1 MITVPV
7 GTKDVLPSERPA
19 WDYVCGIVHDTF
31 KAYGFGEIRT
41 PVFEATE
48 LFARGVGDTTDVVEK
63 QMYTFEDKGGRSLTL
78 RPEGTAGVVRSYIE
92 NGMASLPQ
100 PVKVFYDMPI
110 YRYEKKQKGR
120 YREFTQ
126 CGVELFGAA
135 GANADVEVIAMVNT
149 VLRRLGIAEGVDLVI
164 NSIGC
169 PKCRPEYN
177 RLLSEYFAAREEQLC
192 DTCRGRLQ
200 RNPLRILD
208 CKSDICRELA
218 ADCPKIT
225 DHLCPECQAHFDKVK
240 SGLDAIGIP
249 YTVDPYIVRGLDYYS
264 KTVFEFVSSGIGSQG
279 AVCAGG
285 RYDGL
290 VEILGGAHTPAVGFA
305 MGIERILLHMEAC
318 GLLEGIAAPK
328 PRLYIAAMGDRATAE
343 AEKIAFALRERG
355 IYVETDIMDRSFKA
369 QFKYAD
375 KIGAEY
381 VIALGDNEL
390 DSGSVN
396 LKKMSD
402 GTSVTIELGKIN
414 DFFC

>member
-7 GTKDVLPSERPA
+7 GTKDILPSERPA
-19 WDYVCGIVHDTF
+19 WDYICNIIHDTF

-48 LFARGVGDTTDVVEK
+48 LFSRGVGDTTDVVEK

-100 PVKVFYDMPI
+100 PVKIFYDMPI

-135 GANADVEVIAMVNT
+135 GATADVEVIAMVNT
-149 VLRRLGIAEGVDLVI
+149 ILTRLGISDIQLVI

-169 PKCRPEYN
+169 PHCRPQYN
-177 RLLSEYFAAREEQLC
+177 EMLKSYFSDNEDKLC
-192 DTCRGRLQ
+192 DTCKGRLQ

-208 CKSDICRELA
+208 CKSPDCNSLA
-218 ADCPKIT
+218 ENCPKIT
-225 DHLCPECQAHFDKVK
+225 DHLCPECAEHFEQVK
-240 SGLDAIGIP
+240 AGLDALGIK
-249 YTVDPYIVRGLDYYS
+249 YVVDPYVVRGLDYYS
-264 KTVFEFVSSGIGSQG
+264 KTVFEFISTGIGSQG

-305 MGIERILLHMEAC
+305 MGIERMLLHMESC
-318 GLLEGIAAPK
+318 GLLDNLSTPK
-328 PRLYIAAMGDRATAE
+328 PKLYIAAMGQQAVLE
-343 AEKIAFALRERG
+343 AERIAYALRSKG
-355 IYVETDIMDRSFKA
+355 VYVETDIMNRSFKA

-381 VIALGDNEL
+381 TIALGDNEIA
-390 DSGSVN
+390 SGYVN

-402 GTSVTIELGKIN
+402 GTAEEISLSSIVDI
-414 DFFC
+414 F

>member
-7 GTKDVLPSERPA
+7 GTKDILPSERPA
-19 WDYVCGIVHDTF
+19 WDYICNIIHDTF

-48 LFARGVGDTTDVVEK
+48 LFSRGVGDTTDVVEK

-100 PVKVFYDMPI
+100 PVKIFYDMPI

-135 GANADVEVIAMVNT
+135 GANADVELIAMVNT
-149 VLRRLGIAEGVDLVI
+149 ILTRLGISDIQLVI

-169 PKCRPEYN
+169 PNCRLQYN
-177 RLLSEYFAAREEQLC
+177 DMLKSYFSDNEDKLC
-192 DTCRGRLQ
+192 DTCKGRLQ

-208 CKSDICRELA
+208 CKSHDCNCLA
-218 ADCPKIT
+218 ENCPKIT
-225 DHLCPECQAHFDKVK
+225 DHLCPECAEHFEQVK
-240 SGLDAIGIP
+240 AGLDALGIK
-249 YTVDPYIVRGLDYYS
+249 YVVDPYVVRGLDYYS
-264 KTVFEFVSSGIGSQG
+264 KTVFEFISTGIGSQG

-305 MGIERILLHMEAC
+305 MGIERMLLHMESC
-318 GLLEGIAAPK
+318 GLLDNLSAPK
-328 PRLYIAAMGDRATAE
+328 PRLYIAAMGQQAVME
-343 AEKIAFALRERG
+343 AERIAYSLRTKG
-355 IYVETDIMDRSFKA
+355 VYVETDIMNRSFKA

-381 VIALGDNEL
+381 TIALGDNEL
-390 DSGSVN
+390 ASGTVN
-396 LKKMSD
+396 LKRMSD
-402 GTSVTIELGKIN
+402 GTVQPVKLCN
-414 DFFC
+414 VVDMF

>member
-7 GTKDVLPSERPA
+7 GTKDILPSERPA
-19 WDYVCGIVHDTF
+19 WDYICNIIHDTF

-48 LFARGVGDTTDVVEK
+48 LFSRGVGDTTDVVEK

-100 PVKVFYDMPI
+100 PVKIFYDMPI

-149 VLRRLGIAEGVDLVI
+149 ILTRLGISDIQLVI

-169 PKCRPEYN
+169 PNCRPQYN
-177 RLLSEYFAAREEQLC
+177 DMLKGYFSDNEDKLC
-192 DTCRGRLQ
+192 DTCKGRLQ

-208 CKSDICRELA
+208 CKSPDCNSLA
-218 ADCPKIT
+218 GNCPKIT
-225 DHLCPECQAHFDKVK
+225 DHLCPECAEHFEQVK
-240 SGLDAIGIP
+240 AGLDALGIK
-249 YTVDPYIVRGLDYYS
+249 YVVDPYVVRGLDYYS
-264 KTVFEFVSSGIGSQG
+264 KTVFEFISTGIGSQG

-305 MGIERILLHMEAC
+305 MGIERMLLHMESC
-318 GLLEGIAAPK
+318 GLLDNLSAPK
-328 PRLYIAAMGDRATAE
+328 PRLYIAAMGQQAVME
-343 AEKIAFALRERG
+343 AERIAYSLRSKG
-355 IYVETDIMDRSFKA
+355 VYVETDIMNRSFKA

-381 VIALGDNEL
+381 TIALGDNEL
-390 DSGSVN
+390 ASGVVN
-396 LKKMSD
+396 LKRMSD
-402 GTSVTIELGKIN
+402 GTVQAVELCSIV
-414 DFFC
+414 DMF

>member
-7 GTKDVLPSERPA
+7 GTKDILPSERPA
-19 WDYVCGIVHDTF
+19 WDYICNIIHDTF

-48 LFARGVGDTTDVVEK
+48 LFSRGVGDTTDVVEK

-100 PVKVFYDMPI
+100 PVKIFYDMPI

-135 GANADVEVIAMVNT
+135 GATADVEVIAMVNT
-149 VLRRLGIAEGVDLVI
+149 ILTRLGISDIQLVI

-169 PKCRPEYN
+169 PHCRPQYN
-177 RLLSEYFAAREEQLC
+177 EMLKSYFSDNEDKLC
-192 DTCRGRLQ
+192 DTCKGRLQ

-208 CKSDICRELA
+208 CKSPDCNSLA
-218 ADCPKIT
+218 ENCPKIT
-225 DHLCPECQAHFDKVK
+225 DHLCPECAEHFEQVK
-240 SGLDAIGIP
+240 AGLDALGIK
-249 YTVDPYIVRGLDYYS
+249 YVVDPYVVRGLDYYS
-264 KTVFEFVSSGIGSQG
+264 KTVFEFISTGIGSQG

-305 MGIERILLHMEAC
+305 MGIERMLLHMESC
-318 GLLEGIAAPK
+318 GLLDNLSTPK
-328 PRLYIAAMGDRATAE
+328 PKLYIAAMGQQAVLE
-343 AEKIAFALRERG
+343 AERIAYALRNKG
-355 IYVETDIMDRSFKA
+355 VYVETDIMNRSFKA

-381 VIALGDNEL
+381 TIALGDNEIA
-390 DSGSVN
+390 SGKVN

-402 GTSVTIELGKIN
+402 GTAEEISLSSIVDI
-414 DFFC
+414 F

>member
-7 GTKDVLPSERPA
+7 GTKDILPSERPA
-19 WDYVCGIVHDTF
+19 WDYICNIIHDTF

-48 LFARGVGDTTDVVEK
+48 LFSRGVGDTTDVVEK

-100 PVKVFYDMPI
+100 PVKIFYDMPI

-149 VLRRLGIAEGVDLVI
+149 ILTRLGISDIQLVI

-169 PKCRPEYN
+169 PNCRPQYN
-177 RLLSEYFAAREEQLC
+177 DMLKGYFSDNEDKLC
-192 DTCRGRLQ
+192 DTCKGRLQ

-208 CKSDICRELA
+208 CKSPDCNSLA
-218 ADCPKIT
+218 ENCPKIT
-225 DHLCPECQAHFDKVK
+225 DHLCPECAEHFEQVK
-240 SGLDAIGIP
+240 AGLDALGIK
-249 YTVDPYIVRGLDYYS
+249 YVVDPYVVRGLDYYS
-264 KTVFEFVSSGIGSQG
+264 KTVFEFISTGIGSQG

-305 MGIERILLHMEAC
+305 MGIERMLLHMESC
-318 GLLEGIAAPK
+318 GLLDNLSAPK
-328 PRLYIAAMGDRATAE
+328 PRLYIAAMGQQAVME
-343 AEKIAFALRERG
+343 AERIAYSLRSKG
-355 IYVETDIMDRSFKA
+355 VYVETDIMNRSFKA

-381 VIALGDNEL
+381 TIALGDNEL
-390 DSGSVN
+390 ASGVVN
-396 LKKMSD
+396 LKRMSD
-402 GTSVTIELGKIN
+402 GTVQAVELCSIV
-414 DFFC
+414 DMF

>member
-7 GTKDVLPSERPA
+7 GTKDILPSERPA
-19 WDYVCGIVHDTF
+19 WDYICNIIHDTF
-31 KAYGFGEIRT
+31 KAYGFGQIRT

-48 LFARGVGDTTDVVEK
+48 LFSRGVGDTTDVVEK

-100 PVKVFYDMPI
+100 PVKIFYDMPI

-126 CGVELFGAA
+126 CGVEMFGAA

-149 VLRRLGIAEGVDLVI
+149 ILTRLGISDIQLVI

-169 PKCRPEYN
+169 PNCRPQYN
-177 RLLSEYFAAREEQLC
+177 EMLKSYFSQNEDKLC

-208 CKSDICRELA
+208 CKSPDCHSLA
-218 ADCPKIT
+218 ENCPKIT
-225 DHLCPECQAHFDKVK
+225 DHLCPECADHFEQVK
-240 SGLDAIGIP
+240 AGLDALGIK
-249 YTVDPYIVRGLDYYS
+249 YVVDPYVVRGLDYYS
-264 KTVFEFVSSGIGSQG
+264 KTVFEFISTGIGSQG

-290 VEILGGAHTPAVGFA
+290 VEILGGSHTPAVGFA
-305 MGIERILLHMEAC
+305 MGIERMLLHMENC
-318 GLLEGIAAPK
+318 GLLDNISAPK
-328 PRLYIAAMGDRATAE
+328 PRLYIAAMGQQAAME
-343 AEKIAFALRERG
+343 AERIAYSLRTRG
-355 IYVETDIMDRSFKA
+355 IYVETDIMNRSFKA

-381 VIALGDNEL
+381 TIALGDNEL
-390 DSGSVN
+390 ASGVVN

-402 GTSVTIELGKIN
+402 GTVRQVELSRIGNI
-414 DFFC
+414 F

>member
-1 MITVPV
+1 MINVPV
-7 GTKDVLPSERPA
+7 GTKDILPSERPA
-19 WDYVCGIVHDTF
+19 WDYLCNIIHETF

-48 LFARGVGDTTDVVEK
+48 LFSRGVGDTTDVVEK

-100 PVKVFYDMPI
+100 PVKIFYDMPI

-126 CGVELFGAA
+126 CGVELFGSSSAT
-135 GANADVEVIAMVNT
+135 ADVEVIAMVNT
-149 VLRRLGIAEGVDLVI
+149 IFARLGISDIQLVI

-169 PKCRPEYN
+169 SHCRPAYN
-177 RLLSEYFAAREEQLC
+177 AMLKDYFKSNEEKIC
-192 DTCRGRLQ
+192 ETCKGRLD

-208 CKSDICRELA
+208 CKNPDCHSLA
-218 ADCPKIT
+218 DNCPKIT
-225 DHLCPECQAHFDKVK
+225 DHLCPECAEHFEQVK
-240 SGLDAIGIP
+240 AGLDALGIK
-249 YTVDPYIVRGLDYYS
+249 YVVDPFVVRGFDYYS
-264 KTVFEFVSSGIGSQG
+264 KTVCEFISTGIGSQG

-290 VEILGGAHTPAVGFA
+290 VEILGGPHTPAVGFA
-305 MGIERILLHMEAC
+305 MGIERMLLHMESC
-318 GLLEGIAAPK
+318 GLLDKICAPK
-328 PRLYIAAMGDRATAE
+328 PKLYIAAMGQQAVLE
-343 AEKIAFALRERG
+343 AERIAYALRTKG
-355 IYVETDIMDRSFKA
+355 IYVETDIMSRSFKA

-381 VIALGDNEL
+381 TLALGDNEIAT
-390 DSGSVN
+390 GKAN
-396 LKKMSD
+396 LKRMAD
-402 GTSVTIELGKIN
+402 GQVEEINLSTIVDK
-414 DFFC
+414 F